1 MSIRVLNPTVGE
13 GEGGLKHPPRVADL
27 NGKVLGVL
35 HNGRQGNLVLLDEIV
50 RVLESKYSFKEV
62 VRLTKPRAFNIA
74 PEEVYAA
81 LVPRCD
87 AVITGVG
94 D

>member
-1 MSIRVLNPTVGE
+1 MSIRVLNPTVTGGE
-13 GEGGLKHPPRVADL
+13 TVATRAPRVGDL

-35 HNGRQGNLVLLDEIV
+35 HNGRQGNRVLLDEIV
-50 RVLESKYSFKEV
+50 RVLASKYSFKEV
-62 VRLTKPRAFNIA
+62 VRVTKPRAFNIA
-74 PEEVYAA
+74 PDDIFDT
-81 LVPRCD
+81 LVRRCD

>member
-13 GEGGLKHPPRVADL
+13 GEMGFKYAPRVGDL

-50 RVLESKYSFKEV
+50 RVLQSKYAFKEV
-62 VRLTKPRAFNIA
+62 VRMTKPRAFNIA
-74 PEEVYAA
+74 PDEVYAA
-81 LVPRCD
+81 LVPRCN